1 MLFPQCLTRF
11 PTLPDRNCA
20 QLFIFVCE
28 TVPNSMSS
36 PPVPKLCLTLHSALY
51 LTVPNAIQDSR
62 YAQSKILPGNSPW
75 SLAKRHLNEPRLR
88 SMRGHIV
95 KRETCRSSRRRRQ
108 PRNVVCFH
116 NCSYVFWKL
125 SCVSEFSEKS
135 KNPKRILGNCVK
147 NKTVHKHYVFS

>member
-1 MLFPQCLTRF
+1 MKRPPVLQGWL
-11 PTLPDRNCA
+11 LPHPSLRNNRYSVDAHLRCQGRLRRWQFKKNTHRNCA
-20 QLFIFVCE
+20 QLVIFVCE

-95 KRETCRSSRRRRQ
+95 KRETCRSSRRRCQ

-116 NCSYVFWKL
+116 HCSYVF
-125 SCVSEFSEKS
+125 
-135 KNPKRILGNCVK
+135 
-147 NKTVHKHYVFS
+147 